1 MLRLLQIFSAVM
13 LISFNGLAQQSSRES
28 IANMKAF
35 ALNKVRESASRDLC
49 SAGFVYTGS
58 VDVANGLSFPVGF
71 SNISSVT
78 NYSEAQFIW
87 DFGDGTTSLE
97 PAPVHVYTT
106 YNPYYITCLTLLDG
120 TCSSTFCDTINLD
133 AVYNANPCNFS
144 FVWEHSAN
152 VSKVVN
158 FFPGYIGAD
167 SYTWDFGDGTSITTA
182 EGTMVSHGYTQ
193 TGTYL
198 VCLSTSDSASGCNLE
213 SCQIAVSQQLDY
225 QLTGPMQINQLP
237 TVVQSIQNILFGSC
251 VDVTDVSFYGST
263 DLSIGYFSDT
273 ASTIGF
279 DYGLLL
285 TTGLIFNAIGPNNS
299 TAAGTNLSMPGDNLL
314 NQLVNGATRD
324 AVSINFTFT
333 PLADTIIACEFV
345 FASEEYPEFVGTEFN
360 DVFGFFI
367 NGPGTSGW
375 QNIAYLPG
383 TSIPISINNVNQL
396 QNGQYYVNNSPGTI
410 LQYDAYTI
418 PIALQFPVQAGQSYQ
433 FRIII
438 ADGFDGVFDSGVFI
452 KGGSFLGNTPLPAAR
467 FAFDSQG
474 MTVQF
479 DNESSNTDQYTWSF
493 GDGNTSED
501 ASPMHTYD
509 QTGFYNVRLSGNN
522 ICYACDTIQTI
533 AVTPGQVLAVNA
545 PLNSSINM
553 LQNGNVQ
560 INYALINRGD
570 LNVEILTSGGQLV
583 RKQTITDAYLGT
595 EEISLDNLAA
605 GMYIVRLSS
614 GMHQTAEKVFR

>member
-1 MLRLLQIFSAVM
+1 MLRVIQIFAAVM

-49 SAGFVYTGS
+49 TAGFVYTAS

-78 NYSEAQFIW
+78 NYSGAQFIW
-87 DFGDGTTSLE
+87 DFGDGVTSTE
-97 PAPVHVYTT
+97 PAPVHVYTS
-106 YNPYYITCLTLLDG
+106 YNPYYITCLTLIDG
-120 TCSSTFCDTINLD
+120 ACTSSFCDTINLD
-133 AVYNANPCNFS
+133 AVYNANPCNFT

-152 VSKVVN
+152 ASNVVN

-167 SYTWDFGDGTSITTA
+167 NYTWDFGDGTSITTP
-182 EGTMVSHGYTQ
+182 GTMVSHGYAEP
-193 TGTYL
+193 GTYQ
-198 VCLSTSDSASGCNLE
+198 VCLNTSDSTNDCVSATC
-213 SCQIAVSQQLDY
+213 AFVVSQQLDY

-285 TTGLIFNAIGPNNS
+285 TTGLIFNAIGPNNQ
-299 TAAGTNLSMPGDNLL
+299 AGAGTNLSMPGDYMLD
-314 NQLVNGATRD
+314 QLIPGYTTRD

-345 FASEEYPEFVGTEFN
+345 FASEEYPEFVGSTFN

-367 NGPGTSGW
+367 NGPGTNGW

-383 TSIPISINNVNQL
+383 TNIPISINNVNQL

-410 LQYDAYTI
+410 LQYDAYTT

-438 ADGFDGVFDSGVFI
+438 ADAGDGAFDSGVFI

-522 ICYACDTIQTI
+522 ICYACDTMQTI

-614 GMHQTAEKVFR
+614 GMHQTAQKVLR